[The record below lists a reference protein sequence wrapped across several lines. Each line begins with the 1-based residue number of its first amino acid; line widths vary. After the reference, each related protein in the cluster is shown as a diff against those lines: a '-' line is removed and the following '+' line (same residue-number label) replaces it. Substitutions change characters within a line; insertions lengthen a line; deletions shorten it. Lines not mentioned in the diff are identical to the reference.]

1 MVEGLLTERE
11 VSKRAVVGQI
21 QRERNPE
28 FSLSILPWLRSECSG
43 DEASLVRI
51 VKKRLSG
58 ITVGRIG

>member
-11 VSKRAVVGQI
+11 VSKREVVGQI

-28 FSLSILPWLRSECSG
+28 FSLSTLPWLRSERSG
-43 DEASLVRI
+43 DEASLVRM
-51 VKKRLSG
+51 VKKHLSG